1 MDVIS
6 NKEEMIFKNERD
18 GKVLY
23 SIGLSRRNQ
32 NGDYE
37 NGYMSVRFRKA
48 VNLTD
53 ARTKIKIKSA
63 WLDFYKVD
71 KKTLPYIFIS
81 DFEIINEQQK
91 AKEEDKSTYDEQ
103 GKLEWDS
110 ASKTPI
116 DDDDLP
122 FYG

>member
-37 NGYMSVRFRKA
+37 NGYMSVRFRKE